1 MGGRSASSRRWLEEH
16 HGDPYVARALR
27 LGFRSRA
34 AFKLLEIDARDRILV
49 PGTTVIDLGAAPG
62 GWSQVAA
69 QAVGP
74 RGRVL
79 AIDPISIEPLTG
91 VTVITGSIFEDR
103 VAGAL
108 REALGGVKA
117 DLVLSDM
124 APNMSGIRVVDAA
137 RALALAETARDFA
150 IELLKPG
157 GDFLVKLFQVA
168 GVDGLLASLR
178 AGFRRVSIRKPQA
191 SRGRSGE
198 VYVLGRGYGL

>member
-1 MGGRSASSRRWLEEH
+1 MGRSASSRRWLEEH
-16 HGDPYVARALR
+16 HGDPYVARARR

-34 AFKLLEIDARDRILV
+34 AFKLLEIDARDRILHS
-49 PGTTVIDLGAAPG
+49 GMTVIDLGAAPG

-69 QAVGP
+69 RAVGP

-79 AIDPISIEPLTG
+79 AIDPIPIEPLSG
-91 VTVITGSIFEDR
+91 VTVITGSIFDDQ

-108 REALGGVKA
+108 RVVLGGAKA

-124 APNMSGIRVVDAA
+124 AANMGGIRAVDAA
-137 RALALAETARDFA
+137 RALAVAETARDFA
-150 IELLKPG
+150 TEFLTPG
-157 GDFLVKLFQVA
+157 GDFLAKLFQGA
-168 GVDGLLASLR
+168 GVESLLASLR
-178 AGFRRVSIRKPQA
+178 AGFRRVSLRKPQA

>member
-1 MGGRSASSRRWLEEH
+1 MGRTASSRRWLEEH
-16 HGDPYVARALR
+16 HGDPYVARACR

-34 AFKLLEIDARDRILV
+34 AFKLLEIDARDRILLS
-49 PGTTVIDLGAAPG
+49 GMTVIDLGAAPG

-79 AIDPISIEPLTG
+79 AIDPLPVEPLSG

-108 REALGGVKA
+108 REALSGVKA

-124 APNMSGIRVVDAA
+124 APNMSGIRAVDAA

-150 IELLKPG
+150 TEFLKRG
-157 GDFLVKLFQVA
+157 GDFVVKLFQGV
-168 GVDGLLASLR
+168 GVDGLLVSLR

-198 VYVLGRGYGL
+198 VYVLGRSYGL

>member
-1 MGGRSASSRRWLEEH
+1 MGRSASSRRWLEEH
-16 HGDPYVARALR
+16 HGDPYAARARR

-34 AFKLLEIDARDRILV
+34 AFKLLEIDARDRILLSNM
-49 PGTTVIDLGAAPG
+49 TVIDLGAAPG

-79 AIDPISIEPLTG
+79 AIDPIPIEPLSG
-91 VTVITGSIFEDR
+91 VTVITGSIFEDQ

-108 REALGGVKA
+108 RVVLGGAKA
-117 DLVLSDM
+117 GLVLSDM
-124 APNMSGIRVVDAA
+124 APNMSGIRAVDTA

-150 IELLKPG
+150 TEFLKPG
-157 GDFLVKLFQVA
+157 GDFLVKLFQGA
-168 GVDGLLASLR
+168 GVDGLFASLR
-178 AGFRRVSIRKPQA
+178 AGFRRVSLRKPQS

>member
-1 MGGRSASSRRWLEEH
+1 M
-16 HGDPYVARALR
+16 ARARR

-34 AFKLLEIDARDRILV
+34 AFKLLEIDARDRILLS
-49 PGTTVIDLGAAPG
+49 GMTAIDLGAAPG
-62 GWSQVAA
+62 GWSQVVA

-79 AIDPISIEPLTG
+79 AIDPIPIEPLSG
-91 VTVITGSIFEDR
+91 VTVITGSIFEER

-108 REALGGVKA
+108 REVLSGAKA
-117 DLVLSDM
+117 ELVLSDM
-124 APNMSGIRVVDAA
+124 APNRSGIRAVDAA
-137 RALALAETARDFA
+137 RALAIAETARDFTT
-150 IELLKPG
+150 EFLKPG
-157 GDFLVKLFQVA
+157 GDFLVKVFQGA

>member
-1 MGGRSASSRRWLEEH
+1 MGRGASSRRWLEEH
-16 HGDPYVARALR
+16 HGDPYVARARR

-34 AFKLLEIDARDRILV
+34 AFKLLEIDARDRIL
-49 PGTTVIDLGAAPG
+49 TSHMTVVDLGAAPG

-69 QAVGP
+69 EAVGP

-79 AIDPISIEPLTG
+79 AVDRIPIKPLSG

-103 VAGAL
+103 VAGVL
-108 REALGGVKA
+108 REGLGGAAA

-124 APNMSGIRVVDAA
+124 APNMSGIRAVDAA

-150 IELLKPG
+150 TEFIKPG
-157 GDFLVKLFQVA
+157 GDFLVKLFQGA
-168 GVDGLLASLR
+168 GVDGFCASLR

>member
-16 HGDPYVARALR
+16 HGDPYVAHARR

-34 AFKLLEIDARDRILV
+34 AFKLLEIDARDRILLSSM
-49 PGTTVIDLGAAPG
+49 TVIDLGAAPG

-74 RGRVL
+74 RGRVM
-79 AIDPISIEPLTG
+79 AIDPIPIEPLSG
-91 VTVITGSIFEDR
+91 VTVVTGSVFEDR

-108 REALGGVKA
+108 RVWLCGARA
-117 DLVLSDM
+117 DLVLSD
-124 APNMSGIRVVDAA
+124 IAA
-137 RALALAETARDFA
+137 EF
-150 IELLKPG
+150 LKPG
-157 GDFLVKLFQVA
+157 GDFLVKLFQGA

-178 AGFRRVSIRKPQA
+178 AGFRRVFIRKPQA

>member
-1 MGGRSASSRRWLEEH
+1 
-16 HGDPYVARALR
+16 
-27 LGFRSRA
+27 
-34 AFKLLEIDARDRILV
+34 
-49 PGTTVIDLGAAPG
+49 
-62 GWSQVAA
+62 
-69 QAVGP
+69 
-74 RGRVL
+74 
-79 AIDPISIEPLTG
+79 
-91 VTVITGSIFEDR
+91 

-108 REALGGVKA
+108 RVVLGGAKA

-124 APNMSGIRVVDAA
+124 APNMSGIRALDAA

-150 IELLKPG
+150 TEFLKPG
-157 GDFLVKLFQVA
+157 GNFLVKLFQGA

>member
-49 PGTTVIDLGAAPG
+49 SGTTVIDLGAAPG

-137 RALALAETARDFA
+137 RALALAETTRDFA

-157 GDFLVKLFQVA
+157 GDFLVKLFQGP
-168 GVDGLLASLR
+168 GVDGLLTSLR

>member
-1 MGGRSASSRRWLEEH
+1 MGGRGASSRRWLEEH
-16 HGDPYVARALR
+16 HGDPYVARARR

-34 AFKLLEIDARDRILV
+34 AFKLLEIDARDRIL
-49 PGTTVIDLGAAPG
+49 PSGITVIDLGAAPG

-69 QAVGP
+69 QAVGA

-79 AIDPISIEPLTG
+79 AIDPIPIEPLSG
-91 VTVITGSIFEDR
+91 VTVITGSILDEE

-108 REALGGVKA
+108 RVVLGGARA

-124 APNMSGIRVVDAA
+124 APNMSGIRAVDAA
-137 RALALAETARDFA
+137 RALALAKTARDFA
-150 IELLKPG
+150 TEFLKPG
-157 GDFLVKLFQVA
+157 GDFLVKLFQGA

-178 AGFRRVSIRKPQA
+178 AGFRRISTRKPQA
-191 SRGRSGE
+191 SRSRSGE